1 MAASR
6 SPADQASDA
15 ARWWRAYDLAKND
28 QADELRALAAAGG
41 YHALQELARRLAERN
56 MAGELRDLAVAADP
70 GDRPLILRAARDAY
84 SPGMDVTRV
93 CADLGDEIA
102 RHGLIRWL
110 ARNGHLDELRQRA
123 ASGDEYAP

>member
-28 QADELRALAAAGG
+28 QADELRALAAAGDDHARRHLASWLSDGDHLDELGQRVAAGG

-70 GDRPLILRAARDAY
+70 GDRPLILRAARD
-84 SPGMDVTRV
+84 
-93 CADLGDEIA
+93 
-102 RHGLIRWL
+102 
-110 ARNGHLDELRQRA
+110 
-123 ASGDEYAP
+123 